1 MLPLAAPRSLR
12 GRFHLL
18 FAVATLSGIA
28 ALSMGL
34 RELNRLSGDATV
46 VNLAGSLR
54 MRAYLVASQTAAYT
68 VAIEPA
74 SRVQLVSELDNYA
87 RFLDVLDRGVYPAP
101 KAVTAPAAR
110 EHLAALAAAFPAFRD
125 SVTALMND
133 RDAGAA
139 GALLD
144 ARLVA
149 VTARATALAQRA
161 DALTNAL
168 ARASE
173 RTVARFRMLQVG
185 AFALFLLLT
194 VLLVIGVDLYVL
206 GPLPKMIAAFE
217 RFGDGDTTAAM
228 PPGAHNEF
236 RAIAQGWERMAA
248 RIRGHRD
255 EIDERDR
262 ALEEA
267 NAGLRR
273 ASQAKSQFV
282 SNMSHELRTP
292 LNAILGY
299 TALSLRGVY
308 GEVPAK
314 LLEPLR
320 GISESAKGLLVL
332 VTNVLDIARI
342 EAGRTPISVGPVAV
356 AEILRGCIETT
367 RPLARAKNLAL
378 LNSVTNELPMIRT
391 DAVKLRE
398 IVMNLLGNAIK
409 FTNEGSVQL
418 DAMLVPG
425 TRTLRVTVSD
435 TGVGIPAGEAARIF
449 EAFHQAD
456 GSASRRVDGTGL
468 GLTISRDFA
477 RLLAGDITVDS
488 APGKG
493 SRFTLTLPDLP
504 EPASGKEADQDE
516 RETRLAS
523 QDSGCG

>member
-1 MLPLAAPRSLR
+1 VVRLAAPRSLR

-18 FAVATLSGIA
+18 FLVATLSGIA
-28 ALSMGL
+28 AVSLGL
-34 RELNRLSGDATV
+34 RELHRLSGDATM

-54 MRAYLVASQTAAYT
+54 MRSYLIASQASAYA
-68 VAIEPA
+68 VAVEPT

-87 RFLDVLDRGVYPAP
+87 RFLDILERGAYPAP
-101 KAVTAPAAR
+101 KAVTGAAAR
-110 EHLAALAAAFPAFRD
+110 EHLAALAAAFPAFHD
-125 SVTALMND
+125 SVYALMSD
-133 RDAGAA
+133 REAGAPD
-139 GALLD
+139 ALLD
-144 ARLVA
+144 SRLAA
-149 VTARATALAQRA
+149 VTSRAAALSVEA

-173 RTVARFRMLQVG
+173 RTVARFRMLQI
-185 AFALFLLLT
+185 AACALFLVLT

-217 RFGDGDTTAAM
+217 RFGEGDAEAAM
-228 PPGAHNEF
+228 PGAAHEEF
-236 RAIAQGWERMAA
+236 RAIARGWERMAA
-248 RIRGHRD
+248 RIRAQRD
-255 EIDERDR
+255 EIDSRDR

-273 ASQAKSQFV
+273 ASQAKSEFV

-314 LLEPLR
+314 LIEPLH

-342 EAGRTPISVGPVAV
+342 EAGQTPISVGPVAV
-356 AEILRGCIETT
+356 AEILRGCIETVK
-367 RPLARAKNLAL
+367 PLARAKNIALAD
-378 LNSVTNELPMIRT
+378 SVTNDLPMIRT

-409 FTNEGSVQL
+409 FTNEGSVRL
-418 DAMLVPG
+418 DAALVPG
-425 TRTLRVTVSD
+425 TRTLAVTVSD
-435 TGVGIPAGEAARIF
+435 TGVGIPKEEQGRIF

-504 EPASGKEADQDE
+504 EPVTRKEANQHERDE
-516 RETRLAS
+516 RLAP
-523 QDSGCG
+523 QDSGGG

>member
-1 MLPLAAPRSLR
+1 MFRLATPQSLR
-12 GRFHLL
+12 GRFNLL
-18 FAVATLSGIA
+18 FAAATLSGIG

-34 RELNRLSGDATV
+34 GELNRLSGDATI
-46 VNLAGSLR
+46 VNLTGSLR
-54 MRAYLVASQTAAYT
+54 MRAYLVASQTAAYA
-68 VAIEPA
+68 VAVEPA
-74 SRVQLVSELDNYA
+74 SRVQLLSELDNYA
-87 RFLDVLDRGVYPAP
+87 RILDVLDRGVYPAP

-110 EHLAALAAAFPAFRD
+110 EHLASLEMTFPAFRD
-125 SVTALMND
+125 SVIALMND
-133 RDAGAA
+133 RDAGAPD
-139 GALLD
+139 ALLD
-144 ARLVA
+144 ARLST
-149 VTARATALAQRA
+149 VTARAAALALDA

-168 ARASE
+168 ARDSE
-173 RTVARFRMLQVG
+173 RNVARFRMLQVG
-185 AFALFLLLT
+185 AFALFVVLT
-194 VLLVIGVDLYVL
+194 ILLVIGVDRYVL
-206 GPLPKMIAAFE
+206 GPLPRMIAAFE
-217 RFGDGDTTAAM
+217 RFGDGDMAAAM
-228 PPGAHNEF
+228 PSGAHNEF

-248 RIRGHRD
+248 RIRAQHD
-255 EIDERDR
+255 EIDQRDR

-299 TALSLRGVY
+299 TALALRGVY

-314 LLEPLR
+314 LVEPIR
-320 GISESAKGLLVL
+320 GVSESAKGLLVL
-332 VTNVLDIARI
+332 VTNVLDIAKI
-342 EAGRTPISVGPVAV
+342 EAGQTPIHIGPVAV
-356 AEILRGCIETT
+356 AEILRGCIETV
-367 RPLARAKNLAL
+367 RPLAREKNLTL
-378 LNSVTNELPMIRT
+378 VDSVTNELPMIRT

-409 FTNEGSVQL
+409 FTNEGTVQVN
-418 DAMLVPG
+418 AALVPG
-425 TRTLRVTVSD
+425 KRTLCVTVSD
-435 TGVGIPAGEAARIF
+435 TGVGIPETEQARIF

-504 EPASGKEADQDE
+504 EPVSRKEADE
-516 RETRLAS
+516 HE
-523 QDSGCG
+523 